1 MGTAVQ
7 EMVITLVL
15 DTEEETPDTGSGL
28 TGEEEIHIRIMT
40 LFLSLETTP
49 TIDHDGGGV
58 CSLQVGCL
66 ASVRS
71 LLILLKGLELESG
84 GAIGVHHI
92 HTL

>member
-40 LFLSLETTP
+40 LFFVP
-49 TIDHDGGGV
+49 GDHTHH
-58 CSLQVGCL
+58 
-66 ASVRS
+66 RS
-71 LLILLKGLELESG
+71 
-84 GAIGVHHI
+84 
-92 HTL
+92 